1 MADNFKV
8 SLRKVIDE
16 FKLEVIYI
24 HKDANEVMIEENDV
38 NRPGLQ
44 LMGFYEYFNPERIQ
58 IIGKMEFA
66 YLSTIDEKTRRERL
80 QLLFAQRIP
89 ALIITRELPYFAE
102 MLELAKEY
110 EVPLLRSKESTSNFM
125 SGLIAYLN
133 LTLAPRITRHGVLIE
148 IYGEGVFITGESGV
162 GKSET
167 AIELVKRGHRLVADD
182 AVEIR
187 KVSNISLV
195 GSSPDNIRHFLE
207 LRGIGIITARRLFGI
222 GAVKMTE
229 KIDLVIELEQWNSE
243 KVYDRMGVDTEYV
256 SLLGVKIP
264 SLTIPV
270 KPGRN
275 LAVIL
280 EVAAMNN
287 RQKKMGYNAAREL
300 LNRLGMES
308 DAKETVRD
316 YEAF

>member
-1 MADNFKV
+1 
-8 SLRKVIDE
+8 
-16 FKLEVIYI
+16 
-24 HKDANEVMIEENDV
+24 
-38 NRPGLQ
+38 
-44 LMGFYEYFNPERIQ
+44 
-58 IIGKMEFA
+58 MEFA

-110 EVPLLRSKESTSNFM
+110 EVPLLRSKESTSNFIA
-125 SGLIAYLN
+125 GLIAYLN

-207 LRGIGIITARRLFGI
+207 LRGIGIINARRLFGI

-229 KIDLVIELEQWNSE
+229 KLDLVVELEQWNSE
-243 KVYDRMGVDTEYV
+243 KVYDRMGVDTEFV
-256 SLLGVKIP
+256 SLLGVKVP

-308 DAKETVRD
+308 DAKEVVRD

>member
-1 MADNFKV
+1 
-8 SLRKVIDE
+8 
-16 FKLEVIYI
+16 
-24 HKDANEVMIEENDV
+24 
-38 NRPGLQ
+38 
-44 LMGFYEYFNPERIQ
+44 
-58 IIGKMEFA
+58 
-66 YLSTIDEKTRRERL
+66 L
-80 QLLFAQRIP
+80 QLLFSQRIP
-89 ALIITRELPYFAE
+89 AIIITRELPEFAE
-102 MLELAKEY
+102 MKELAEEY
-110 EVPLLRSKESTSNFM
+110 EVPLLRSKESTSNFIA
-125 SGLIAYLN
+125 GLIAYLN

-207 LRGIGIITARRLFGI
+207 LRGIGIINARRLFGI

-229 KIDLVIELEQWNSE
+229 KIDLVVELEQWSSE
-243 KVYDRMGVDTEYV
+243 KVYDRMGVDTEFMNI
-256 SLLGVKIP
+256 LGVKIP
-264 SLTIPV
+264 CLTIPV

-308 DAKETVRD
+308 EPKEVVREYDA
-316 YEAF
+316 F